1 MRAKDLIQ
9 IMSNTI
15 PQPSEQ
21 AFQIAAL
28 WTFHLESPVKAEDVE
43 ICLAYEKIVR
53 AQYTKD
59 PVDYHRAMLHLAQA
73 CGFATEDWGLDR
85 GE

>member
-9 IMSNTI
+9 IMSNTV
-15 PQPSEQ
+15 PNPSEQ
-21 AFQIAAL
+21 AIRLAHI
-28 WTFHLESPVKAEDVE
+28 WTTYLEVPIKAEDVE
-43 ICLAYEKIVR
+43 ILLAYESLIR
-53 AQYTKD
+53 AEYTND
-59 PVDYHRAMLHLAQA
+59 PVDYHKAMLHIAQA

>member
-9 IMSNTI
+9 IMSNTV
-15 PQPSEQ
+15 PKPSEQ
-21 AFQIAAL
+21 SIQIAHL
-28 WTFHLESPVKAEDVE
+28 WTLHLETPIKAEDVE
-43 ICLAYEKIVR
+43 ICLAYESIVR
-53 AQYTKD
+53 AQYNND
-59 PVDYHRAMLHLAQA
+59 PVDYHKAMLHLAQA